1 MNYIYVHKVHLCYI
15 DIFEEINKTAK
26 SWPERQRLFDLTK
39 KFYLDENPKGKRKI
53 IRIIKQCVLDNFPP
67 YEDIKDMIDLV
78 DLEYK
83 YTFDGTTSREFT
95 VVVNLGDK
103 NDVRKFKLK
112 YPRWYEYLKNV

>member
-1 MNYIYVHKVHLCYI
+1 
-15 DIFEEINKTAK
+15 
-26 SWPERQRLFDLTK
+26 
-39 KFYLDENPKGKRKI
+39 
-53 IRIIKQCVLDNFPP
+53 
-67 YEDIKDMIDLV
+67 MIDLV

-95 VVVNLGDK
+95 VVVNMGDK